1 MTEICSTGQDA
12 LPGLGGRFEESLARP
27 GVTESM
33 IEKYTATGGKLD
45 FEFEL
50 ATDTVGNYDL
60 AGKLAAVL
68 GDINRD
74 DAERQIGAMYCGMVH
89 GLQLANSF
97 SPESDTSIDLG
108 IIFADLP
115 KGHNLTTSDA
125 LGYLTRSYLGQ
136 RPRLGELVPELSKII
151 VGGTIDDTSQEPLG
165 QVDDDLAEG
174 LAAYGMT
181 MVLMAK
187 ERQLGLQTANLTD
200 VN

>member
-1 MTEICSTGQDA
+1 
-12 LPGLGGRFEESLARP
+12 
-27 GVTESM
+27 M

-45 FEFEL
+45 SGFEL

-60 AGKLAAVL
+60 AGKLVAVL

-74 DAERQIGAMYCGMVH
+74 DAEKQIGAMYCGMVH
-89 GLQLANSF
+89 GLQLASSF
-97 SPESDTSIDLG
+97 YSDLDASIDLG
-108 IIFADLP
+108 LIFADLP
-115 KGHNLTTSDA
+115 EDHNLTTSDA

-136 RPRLGELVPELSKII
+136 RPRLGELVPKLSRII
-151 VGGTIDDTSQEPLG
+151 VGGTPTDIGRESLG
-165 QVDDDLAEG
+165 QVDNDLAEG

-181 MVLMAK
+181 IALMAK

>member
-1 MTEICSTGQDA
+1 MAEICSTRQDA
-12 LPGLGGRFEESLARP
+12 LPGLGSRFEESLAKP
-27 GVTESM
+27 GAVESM

-45 FEFEL
+45 SGFEL

-60 AGKLAAVL
+60 ARKLAAVL

-74 DAERQIGAMYCGMVH
+74 DAERQIGAMYCGIVH
-89 GLQLANSF
+89 GLQMANSF
-97 SPESDTSIDLG
+97 NPESDTSIDLG
-108 IIFADLP
+108 LIFADLP
-115 KGHNLTTSDA
+115 EGHNLTTSDA

-165 QVDDDLAEG
+165 QVDNDLAEG

-181 MVLMAK
+181 IALMAK
-187 ERQLGLQTANLTD
+187 ERQLGLQTASLTD
-200 VN
+200 VD

>member
-89 GLQLANSF
+89 GLQLANSL
-97 SPESDTSIDLG
+97 SPESDTSIDLR

-165 QVDDDLAEG
+165 QVDDDPAEG

>member
-89 GLQLANSF
+89 GLQLANSL
-97 SPESDTSIDLG
+97 SPESDTSIDLR

-115 KGHNLTTSDA
+115 RA
-125 LGYLTRSYLGQ
+125 
-136 RPRLGELVPELSKII
+136 
-151 VGGTIDDTSQEPLG
+151 TI
-165 QVDDDLAEG
+165 
-174 LAAYGMT
+174 
-181 MVLMAK
+181 
-187 ERQLGLQTANLTD
+187 
-200 VN
+200 

>member
-1 MTEICSTGQDA
+1 MAEICSTRQDA
-12 LPGLGGRFEESLARP
+12 LPGLGSRFEESLAKP
-27 GVTESM
+27 GAVESM

-45 FEFEL
+45 SGFEL

-97 SPESDTSIDLG
+97 NPESDTSIDLG
-108 IIFADLP
+108 LIFADLP
-115 KGHNLTTSDA
+115 EGHNLTTSDA

-165 QVDDDLAEG
+165 QVDNDLAEG

-181 MVLMAK
+181 IALMAK
-187 ERQLGLQTANLTD
+187 ERQLGLQTASLTD
-200 VN
+200 VE

>member
-1 MTEICSTGQDA
+1 MTEICSTGQDV

-27 GVTESM
+27 GATESI
-33 IEKYTATGGKLD
+33 IEEYAATGGKLD

-97 SPESDTSIDLG
+97 SPESDKSIDLG
-108 IIFADLP
+108 LIFADLP

-151 VGGTIDDTSQEPLG
+151 VGGTIDDASQEPLG

-181 MVLMAK
+181 IALMAK
-187 ERQLGLQTANLTD
+187 ERQLGLQTASLTD
-200 VN
+200 VD

>member
-1 MTEICSTGQDA
+1 M
-12 LPGLGGRFEESLARP
+12 LPGLGGRFEESLARL
-27 GVTESM
+27 GAVESI
-33 IEKYTATGGKLD
+33 IEKYAATGGKLD
-45 FEFEL
+45 FEFEF
-50 ATDTVGNYDL
+50 ASDTVGNYDL

-89 GLQLANSF
+89 GLQLADSF
-97 SPESDTSIDLG
+97 SPESDKSIRLG
-108 IIFADLP
+108 LIFAGLP

-165 QVDDDLAEG
+165 QVDNDLAEG

-181 MVLMAK
+181 IALMAK

>member
-1 MTEICSTGQDA
+1 MAEICSTRQDA
-12 LPGLGGRFEESLARP
+12 LPGLGSRFEESLAKP
-27 GVTESM
+27 GAVESM

-45 FEFEL
+45 SGFEL

-60 AGKLAAVL
+60 AGKLAVVL

-115 KGHNLTTSDA
+115 KGHNLTTADA

>member
-1 MTEICSTGQDA
+1 MTEIRSTGQDV
-12 LPGLGGRFEESLARP
+12 LPGLGGRFEEFLARP
-27 GVTESM
+27 GVTESI
-33 IEKYTATGGKLD
+33 IEEYAATDGKLD

-115 KGHNLTTSDA
+115 KGHNSTTADA
-125 LGYLTRSYLGQ
+125 LGYLTRSYQGQ

>member
-1 MTEICSTGQDA
+1 MTEIRSTGQDA
-12 LPGLGGRFEESLARP
+12 LPGLGGRFEEFLARP
-27 GVTESM
+27 RVTESI
-33 IEKYTATGGKLD
+33 IEEYAATGGKLD

-68 GDINRD
+68 GDIIRD
-74 DAERQIGAMYCGMVH
+74 DAERQIGAMYSGMVH
-89 GLQLANSF
+89 GLQLANSL

-115 KGHNLTTSDA
+115 KGHNLTTADA
-125 LGYLTRSYLGQ
+125 LDYLTRSYLEQ

-151 VGGTIDDTSQEPLG
+151 VGGTIDDASQGSLG

-187 ERQLGLQTANLTD
+187 E
-200 VN
+200 

>member
-74 DAERQIGAMYCGMVH
+74 DAERQIGAMYCGRVH

-97 SPESDTSIDLG
+97 NPESDTSIDLG
-108 IIFADLP
+108 LIFADLP

-151 VGGTIDDTSQEPLG
+151 VGGTPADIDQEHLG
-165 QVDDDLAEG
+165 QANDDLVGG

-181 MVLMAK
+181 IVLMAK
-187 ERQLGLQTANLTD
+187 ERRLGLQTANLTD
-200 VN
+200 VD

>member
-1 MTEICSTGQDA
+1 MAEICSTRQDA
-12 LPGLGGRFEESLARP
+12 LPGLGSRFEESLAKP
-27 GVTESM
+27 GAVESM

-45 FEFEL
+45 SGFEL

-60 AGKLAAVL
+60 AGKLATVL

-74 DAERQIGAMYCGMVH
+74 DAEKQIGAMYCGMVH

-97 SPESDTSIDLG
+97 NPESDTSIDLG

-115 KGHNLTTSDA
+115 KGHNLTTADA
-125 LGYLTRSYLGQ
+125 LGCLTRSYLEQ

>member
-1 MTEICSTGQDA
+1 
-12 LPGLGGRFEESLARP
+12 
-27 GVTESM
+27 M

-45 FEFEL
+45 SGHEL

-60 AGKLAAVL
+60 AGKLAVVL

-97 SPESDTSIDLG
+97 SPESDKSIDLG
-108 IIFADLP
+108 LIFADLP

-125 LGYLTRSYLGQ
+125 LGYLTRSNLGQ
-136 RPRLGELVPELSKII
+136 RPWLGKLVSKLSRII
-151 VGGTIDDTSQEPLG
+151 VGGTPTDIGRESLG
-165 QVDDDLAEG
+165 QVDNDLAEG

-181 MVLMAK
+181 IALMAK
-187 ERQLGLQTANLTD
+187 ERQLGLQTASLTD
-200 VN
+200 VD

>member
-1 MTEICSTGQDA
+1 MAEICSTRQDA
-12 LPGLGGRFEESLARP
+12 LPGLGSRFEESLAKP
-27 GVTESM
+27 GAVESM

-45 FEFEL
+45 SEFEL

-74 DAERQIGAMYCGMVH
+74 DAKRQIGAMYCGMVH

-108 IIFADLP
+108 LIFADLP
-115 KGHNLTTSDA
+115 EGHNLTTSDA

-151 VGGTIDDTSQEPLG
+151 VGGTPADIDQEHLG
-165 QVDDDLAEG
+165 QANDDLVGG

-181 MVLMAK
+181 IVLMAK

>member
-89 GLQLANSF
+89 GLQLANSL
-97 SPESDTSIDLG
+97 SPESDTSIDLR

-136 RPRLGELVPELSKII
+136 RPRLGEFVPELSKII
-151 VGGTIDDTSQEPLG
+151 VGGIIDDTSQEPLG

-181 MVLMAK
+181 IVLMAK
-187 ERQLGLQTANLTD
+187 ERQLGLQMANLTD

>member
-1 MTEICSTGQDA
+1 MAEICSTRQDA
-12 LPGLGGRFEESLARP
+12 LPGLGSRFEESLARP
-27 GVTESM
+27 GAIESM

-45 FEFEL
+45 SGFEL

-60 AGKLAAVL
+60 AGKLVAVL

-74 DAERQIGAMYCGMVH
+74 DAEKQIGAMYCGIVH
-89 GLQLANSF
+89 GLQMANSF
-97 SPESDTSIDLG
+97 NPESDTSIDLG
-108 IIFADLP
+108 LIFADLP
-115 KGHNLTTSDA
+115 EGHNLTTSDA

-151 VGGTIDDTSQEPLG
+151 VGGIIDDTSQEPLG

-181 MVLMAK
+181 IVLMAK

>member
-60 AGKLAAVL
+60 AGKLDAVL

-89 GLQLANSF
+89 GLQLANSL
-97 SPESDTSIDLG
+97 SPESDTSIDLR

-136 RPRLGELVPELSKII
+136 RPRLGEFVPELSKII
-151 VGGTIDDTSQEPLG
+151 VGGTIDDASQEPLG

-187 ERQLGLQTANLTD
+187 ERQLGL
-200 VN
+200 

>member
-89 GLQLANSF
+89 GLQLANSL
-97 SPESDTSIDLG
+97 SPESDTSIDLR

-115 KGHNLTTSDA
+115 KGHNLTTADA

-151 VGGTIDDTSQEPLG
+151 VGGTAADIDQEHLG
-165 QVDDDLAEG
+165 QANDDLVG
-174 LAAYGMT
+174 DLTVYGMT
-181 MVLMAK
+181 IALMAK
-187 ERQLGLQTANLTD
+187 ERQLGL
-200 VN
+200 

>member
-1 MTEICSTGQDA
+1 MAEICSTRQDA
-12 LPGLGGRFEESLARP
+12 LPGLGSRFEESLAKP
-27 GVTESM
+27 GAVESL

-45 FEFEL
+45 SGFEL

-60 AGKLAAVL
+60 ARKLATVL

-74 DAERQIGAMYCGMVH
+74 DAEKQIGAMYCGMVH

-108 IIFADLP
+108 LIFADLP
-115 KGHNLTTSDA
+115 EGHNLTTSDA

-165 QVDDDLAEG
+165 QVDNDLAEG

-181 MVLMAK
+181 IALMAK
-187 ERQLGLQTANLTD
+187 ERQLGLQTASLTD
-200 VN
+200 VD